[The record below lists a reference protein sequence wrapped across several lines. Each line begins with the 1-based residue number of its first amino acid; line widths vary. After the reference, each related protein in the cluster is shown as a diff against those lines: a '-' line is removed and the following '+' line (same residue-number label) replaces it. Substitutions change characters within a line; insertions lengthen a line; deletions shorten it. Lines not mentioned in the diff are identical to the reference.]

1 VSVFL
6 EVPEEAWIFANALA
20 FAFRDRFPVAPG
32 HTLVVTRRV
41 TPDWFTATEEE
52 RAAVFALIGD
62 VKRQLDEEL
71 APDGYNVGFNAGA
84 AAGQTVMHLHVH
96 VIPRFRGDMDDPRGG
111 VRHVIPSKANYLR
124 EVPPLATGGDDD
136 PFSRHVIP
144 LFERANEIAIV
155 AAFVQESGLDRIQA
169 AVESA
174 LVRGARIRVITGDY
188 LNITQAGALETLLD
202 WE

>member
-1 VSVFL
+1 M
-6 EVPEEAWIFANALA
+6 P
-20 FAFRDRFPVAPG
+20 
-32 HTLVVTRRV
+32 TRLRSRSAIASLWRRGIRSLS
-41 TPDWFTATEEE
+41 PADWFTATEEE

-96 VIPRFRGDMDDPRGG
+96 IIPRFRGDMDDPRGG

-174 LVRGARIRVITGDY
+174 LVRGARVRVITGDY
-188 LNITQAGALETLLD
+188 LNITQAGALGRPSYT
-202 WE
+202 